1 MSKECQTIMKK
12 LHENKKS
19 LTRLAKK
26 VELTRKVLS
35 RRKDVTDVREQP
47 PFL

>member
-1 MSKECQTIMKK
+1 MPNYNEKK
-12 LHENKKS
+12 NCMRIKKS

-26 VELTRKVLS
+26 VELTRKVLT